1 MAGKR
6 DRRAR
11 QAKREEA
18 KLPSFAARRYGVLA
32 VFALAASV
40 LVWRAVDQ
48 QILEKDFLQSEG
60 ADRYLDRVDM
70 VAHRGLITDRRGDVL
85 ALSTPVDSV
94 AANPRVLRA
103 DSPALAPLAA
113 ALEIGQQDLRRK
125 LARYSQ
131 RRFVYL
137 KRRLPP
143 GEAVHALD
151 VARANELDGVHLERE
166 YRRYYPAG
174 EVFAHVLGFT
184 NYQDEG
190 QEGLELAYDD
200 ALRGSPGA
208 KLVLRDG
215 RRRVVDDVEN
225 IRSPH
230 DGKNLALSLD
240 GRLQY
245 IAYRELKAAVKHNR
259 AIGGTAVVLD
269 VRSGEVLAMVNQ
281 PGFNPNGSR
290 SSKGGRLRNR
300 ALTDVF
306 EPGST
311 MKPFA
316 VAAALELGSIQ
327 PGALIDTSPGFFKVG
342 ASRVKDH
349 RNLGKID
356 LATLLGKSSNVG
368 AAKVAMSMDKDD
380 YWRVLDAFGFGR
392 STVTGFPGEASG
404 QLISW
409 RNWAQID
416 QATLSFGYGLS
427 VTALQLARAYAVLA
441 NDGVSVP
448 VSLLKL
454 DESPRGERVIS
465 DQTAVDVR
473 HMLETVVRPGGTAPQ
488 AAIPGYRVAGKTGTV
503 KKLGPDGYS
512 EDRYM
517 AVFAGMAPASSPRLA
532 MVVMVDEP
540 RGTQYYGGQVAGPV
554 FSRVMGEALRLL
566 NVKPDDLR
574 QPRARLAASDT
585 GGAR

>member
-1 MAGKR
+1 MGGKR
-6 DRRAR
+6 DRRGR
-11 QAKREEA
+11 QVQREEA
-18 KLPSFAARRYGVLA
+18 KLPSFTARRYFVLT
-32 VFALAASV
+32 VFALAASA

-70 VAHRGLITDRRGDVL
+70 EAHRGLITDRRGDVL

-103 DSPALAPLAA
+103 DSPALAPLAE
-113 ALEIGQQDLRRK
+113 ALEMSLDDLRQR
-125 LARYSQ
+125 LARASQ

-143 GEAVHALD
+143 GHAAHVLQ

-166 YRRYYPAG
+166 YRRYYPTG
-174 EVFAHVLGFT
+174 EVFSHVLGFT
-184 NYQDEG
+184 DHQDAG
-190 QEGLELAYDD
+190 QEGLEYAYDGD
-200 ALRGSPGA
+200 LRGTAGS

-225 IRSPH
+225 IRSPR

-245 IAYRELKAAVKHNR
+245 IAYRELKAAVKRNR
-259 AIGGTAVVLD
+259 AIGGTAVLLD
-269 VRSGEVLAMVNQ
+269 ARSGEVLAMVNQ
-281 PGFNPNGSR
+281 PGYNPNSSR

-316 VAAALELGSIQ
+316 VAAALELGAVQ
-327 PGALIDTSPGFFKVG
+327 PNALIDTSPGFLRVG
-342 ASRVKDH
+342 RSRVRDH
-349 RNLGKID
+349 HDLGKID

-368 AAKVAMSMDKDD
+368 AAKLAMAMDKDD
-380 YWRVLDAFGFGR
+380 FWQVLDGFGFGH
-392 STVTGFPGEASG
+392 STVTGFPAEASG
-404 QLISW
+404 QLIYW
-409 RNWAQID
+409 RNWAEID

-441 NDGVSVP
+441 NDGVLLP
-448 VSLLKL
+448 TSLLKL
-454 DESPRGERVIS
+454 EQRPEGERVIS
-465 DQTAVDVR
+465 EQAAAAVR
-473 HMLETVVRPGGTAPQ
+473 SMLETVVQPGGTAVQ
-488 AAIPGYRVAGKTGTV
+488 AAVSGYRVAGKTGTS
-503 KKLGPDGYS
+503 KKLGPGGYS
-512 EDRYM
+512 DDRYRAM
-517 AVFAGMAPASSPRLA
+517 FAGMAPASDPRLV
-532 MVVMVDEP
+532 MVVMIDEP

-566 NVKPDDLR
+566 NIEPDDLER
-574 QPRARLAASDT
+574 PQTRLAQL
-585 GGAR
+585 GGPE

>member
-1 MAGKR
+1 MGGKR
-6 DRRAR
+6 DKRAR
-11 QAKREEA
+11 QVKREEA
-18 KLPSFAARRYGVLA
+18 KLPSFAARRYGVLT
-32 VFALAASV
+32 VFALAATA

-103 DSPALAPLAA
+103 DSPALAPLAE
-113 ALEIGQQDLRRK
+113 ALDLSLEDLRHR

-143 GEAVHALD
+143 GRAEHILE

-174 EVFAHVLGFT
+174 EVFSHVLGFT
-184 NYQDEG
+184 NHEHEG
-190 QEGLELAYDD
+190 QGGLELAFND
-200 ALRGSPGA
+200 ALRGASGS

-225 IRSPH
+225 IQSPR

-245 IAYRELKAAVKHNR
+245 IAYRELKAAVKRNR
-259 AIGGTAVVLD
+259 AISGTAVVLD
-269 VRSGEVLAMVNQ
+269 ARNGEILAMVNQ
-281 PGFNPNGSR
+281 PGYNPNGSR
-290 SSKGGRLRNR
+290 SSKNGRLRNR

-316 VAAALELGSIQ
+316 VAAALELGKVQSDSI
-327 PGALIDTSPGFFKVG
+327 IDTSPGLFKVG
-342 ASRVKDH
+342 RSRVRDH
-349 RNLGKID
+349 HDLGEID

-368 AAKVAMSMDKDD
+368 AAKVAMSMEKED
-380 YWRVLDAFGFGR
+380 YWRALDAFGFGR
-392 STVTGFPGEASG
+392 STVTGFPAEASG
-404 QLISW
+404 QLIYW

-441 NDGVSVP
+441 NDGILIP
-448 VSLLKL
+448 ASLLKL
-454 DESPRGERVIS
+454 EQRPQGERVIS
-465 DQTAVDVR
+465 AQTAADILA
-473 HMLETVVRPGGTAPQ
+473 MLETVVRPGGTALQ

-503 KKLGPDGYS
+503 KKLGPGGYS
-512 EDRYM
+512 DDRYQ
-517 AVFAGMAPASSPRLA
+517 AVFAGMAPASDPRLV
-532 MVVMVDEP
+532 MVVMINEP

-566 NVKPDDLR
+566 NIEPDDLER
-574 QPRARLAASDT
+574 PQARLAQL
-585 GGAR
+585 GGPQ